1 MKLSFYYCKQGLCN
15 CYMVG
20 SDCNDAPRDSPAAK
34 NIPRDALIIDPG
46 YMDETILNFIEG
58 NEYNLKGILLTHNH
72 PTHIKGVPSLKR
84 IYDVD
89 IYSAKSVIM
98 NYKTNVVRDGDTINI
113 GSFTVKAVSVPGHS
127 IDSMVYIIEHLL
139 FTGDVLSA
147 GLTGRTDSAY
157 SAMRQI
163 TMIQNKIFTLCG
175 NYIVLPG
182 HGPPST
188 LNVERDHNIGIGLF
202 EKNRHRTR
210 HTLLSLDLLD
220 TTNA

>member
-1 MKLSFYYCKQGLCN
+1 ML
-15 CYMVG
+15 G
-20 SDCNDAPRDSPAAK
+20 SDDLPK
-34 NIPRDALIIDPG
+34 NMPERKSIPHDALIIDPG
-46 YMDETILNFIEG
+46 CMDETILDFIES

-72 PTHIKGVPSLKR
+72 PTHVKGLPSLKR

-89 IYSAKSVIM
+89 IYSARSVIM
-98 NYKTNVVRDGDTINI
+98 NFKTNIVHDGDTFNV
-113 GSFTVKAVSVPGHS
+113 GSFTVRAVSVPGHS
-127 IDSMVYIIEHLL
+127 IDSLVYVIDHLL

-163 TMIQNKIFTLCG
+163 SMIQNKIFTLRG

-188 LNVERDHNIGIGLF
+188 LNVERSHNIGIGLF

-210 HTLLSLDLLD
+210 NTWLSLDMLD
-220 TTNA
+220 SING

>member
-1 MKLSFYYCKQGLCN
+1 MLG
-15 CYMVG
+15 
-20 SDCNDAPRDSPAAK
+20 NDRDDLPKGGPGTK
-34 NIPRDALIIDPG
+34 NTPHDALIIDPG
-46 YMDETILNFIEG
+46 CMDETILDFIES

-72 PTHIKGVPSLKR
+72 PTHVKGLPSLKR
-84 IYDVD
+84 IYNAD
-89 IYSAKSVIM
+89 IYSARSMIM
-98 NYKTNVVRDGDTINI
+98 DFKTNVVHDGDIFNV

-127 IDSMVYIIEHLL
+127 IDSLVYVIEHLL

-163 TMIQNKIFTLCG
+163 SMIQNKIFTLRG

-188 LNVERDHNIGIGLF
+188 LNVERSHNIGIGLF
-202 EKNRHRTR
+202 EKNRYRTR
-210 HTLLSLDLLD
+210 NTWLSLDMLD
-220 TTNA
+220 SING